1 MLCREYFRAT
11 EAALFSYPNILQKIR
26 ERERFLEAVACGCGS
41 SERVQGGVAVAVQ
54 ERLFDRKEGDMLLN
68 MLRVQASHIESAVK
82 TLPSEE
88 LKKMAELRYFKRASI
103 YDIMETLA
111 ISERVYYRLRR
122 KVVEHCA
129 PYVLGP
135 FGWI

>member
-11 EAALFSYPNILQKIR
+11 EAALFSYPSILKQIR
-26 ERERFLEAVACGCGS
+26 ERERYLEAVACGCGGG
-41 SERVQGGVAVAVQ
+41 ERVQGGVAVAVQ

-88 LKKMAELRYFKRASI
+88 LKKMAELRYFKLASI

-111 ISERVYYRLRR
+111 ISERAYYRMRR

-129 PYVLGP
+129 PFVLGP
-135 FGWI
+135 FGMI

>member
-11 EAALFSYPNILQKIR
+11 EAALFSYPSILKQIR
-26 ERERFLEAVACGCGS
+26 ERERYLEAVACGCGGG
-41 SERVQGGVAVAVQ
+41 ERVQGGTAVAVQ
-54 ERLFDRKEGDMLLN
+54 ERLFDWKEGDMLLT
-68 MLRVQASHIESAVK
+68 MLKVRASHIESAIE

-88 LKKMAELRYFKRASI
+88 LKRLAELRYFKRASI

-111 ISERVYYRLRR
+111 ISERVYYRMRR

-135 FGWI
+135 FGMI